1 MDVETCAH
9 PACSC
14 AVTDEKFC
22 SKHCEQASKD
32 VAKHDTCDCGHAD
45 CTD

>member
-1 MDVETCAH
+1 MEIETCAH

-14 AVTDEKFC
+14 AVTDARFC
-22 SKHCEQASKD
+22 SKHCEVASKD
-32 VAKHDTCDCGHAD
+32 VAKHDTCECGHED